1 MIMKHILSYQL
12 FEKKFV
18 KPKEATPSELRK
30 RWDKKR
36 DSIKELQR
44 NITKLR
50 SKVTSDMSSSDEK
63 TQIIA
68 TIVRIIDKTGER
80 VGNEQSK
87 LEGHF
92 GITNLRKKHITV
104 SGSRITLNYVGKSG
118 MKHEA
123 TIIDSKA
130 ASVIKKL
137 MKQMGNEVFVTSDGL
152 SIKAPQVNN
161 YLADF
166 NITSKDLRGFKVNK
180 LMSEKLRKIKKPK
193 TEAEIKKVFNEVLRE
208 VADIIGHTPGI
219 CRKNYLLPEIEE
231 KFYGGKKVQKI

>member
-1 MIMKHILSYQL
+1 MKHILSFEL

-18 KPKEATPSELRK
+18 KPEEPTPSELRK

-36 DSIKELQR
+36 NSIKELQK

-50 SKVTSDMSSSDEK
+50 SKVDRDMSSADEK
-63 TQIIA
+63 TQIVA

-104 SGSRITLNYVGKSG
+104 RGSKITLNYVGKSG

-123 TIIDSKA
+123 TITDSKA
-130 ASVIKKL
+130 ASVIKRL
-137 MKQMGNEVFVTSDGL
+137 MKQTGNEVFVTSDGL
-152 SIKAPQVNN
+152 SIKAPQVNK

-180 LMSEKLRKIKKPK
+180 LMSEKLRKIKKPE
-193 TEAEIKKVFNEVLRE
+193 TEAEIKKIFNEVLRE

>member
-1 MIMKHILSYQL
+1 MKHILSFQL
-12 FEKKFV
+12 FEKKFI
-18 KPKEATPSELRK
+18 KPKEATPTELKK
-30 RWDKKR
+30 RWEKKR
-36 DSIKELQR
+36 NSIKELQK
-44 NITKLR
+44 NISKLR

-92 GITNLRKKHITV
+92 GITNLRKKHIKV
-104 SGSRITLNYVGKSG
+104 SGSKITLDYVGKSG
-118 MKHEA
+118 MKHET
-123 TIIDSKA
+123 TIADSGA

-137 MKQMGNEVFVTSDGL
+137 LKQPGNEVFVTSGGL
-152 SIKAPQVNN
+152 SIKAPLVNS
-161 YLADF
+161 YLSDF

-193 TEAEIKKVFNEVLRE
+193 TEAEIKKVFNEVLRD
-208 VADIIGHTPGI
+208 VAEQIGHTPGI

-231 KFYGGKKVQKI
+231 DFYSFKKVQKI

>member
-1 MIMKHILSYQL
+1 MKHILSYQL

-104 SGSRITLNYVGKSG
+104 RGNSISLSYVGKSG

-123 TIIDSKA
+123 TITDTKA
-130 ASVIKKL
+130 ASVIKRL
-137 MKQMGNEVFVTSDGL
+137 MKQTGNEVFVTSDGL
-152 SIKAPQVNN
+152 SIKAPQLNR

-166 NITSKDLRGFKVNK
+166 NITAKDLRGYKCNK
-180 LMSEKLRKIKKPK
+180 LMTEKLRKIRKPK
-193 TEAEIKKVFNEVLRE
+193 TEGEIKKVFNEVLRD
-208 VADIIGHTPGI
+208 VAEIIGHTPGI
-219 CRKNYLLPEIEE
+219 LRKNYLLPEIEE
-231 KFYGGKKVQKI
+231 DFYGGKKVQKI

>member
-1 MIMKHILSYQL
+1 MKYLMTFEL

-18 KPKEATPSELRK
+18 KPEEPTPGELRK
-30 RWDKKR
+30 RWEKKR
-36 DSIKELQR
+36 NSIKELQK
-44 NITKLR
+44 NISKLR
-50 SKVTSDMSSSDEK
+50 SKVTSDMDSEDEK
-63 TQIIA
+63 TQIVA

-87 LEGHF
+87 LDGHF

-104 SGSRITLNYVGKSG
+104 RGSSIKLNYVGKSG
-118 MKHEA
+118 MKHE
-123 TIIDSKA
+123 TTVTDSKA
-130 ASVIKKL
+130 ASVVKRL
-137 MKQMGNEVFVTSDGL
+137 MKQPGNELFVTSDGL
-152 SIKAPQVNN
+152 SIKAPQVNK

-180 LMSEKLRKIKKPK
+180 LMSEKLRKVKKPK

-208 VADIIGHTPGI
+208 VAEEIGHTPGI

-231 KFYGGKKVQKI
+231 DFYSFKKVQKI